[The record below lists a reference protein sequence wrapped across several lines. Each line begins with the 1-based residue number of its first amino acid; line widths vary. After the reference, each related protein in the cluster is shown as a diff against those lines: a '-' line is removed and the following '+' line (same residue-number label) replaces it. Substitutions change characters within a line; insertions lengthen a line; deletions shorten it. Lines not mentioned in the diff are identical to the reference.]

1 MSTKI
6 VIENYFNA
14 MKEGRFA
21 DMQMYVSPNQRYWI
35 SGDGS
40 WDFGGYNSPESMSK
54 LWSIVTERFPN
65 GLNLTINSIL
75 TDGEY
80 AAVQVHNNA
89 TRIDGKVYDNDV
101 FVHLRVQNGLI
112 TEQREYLDT
121 IMINELFCGEL
132 ENQH

>member
-1 MSTKI
+1 MNTRI
-6 VIENYFNA
+6 VVENYFNA
-14 MKEGRFA
+14 MREGRFA
-21 DMQMYVSPNQRYWI
+21 DMQMYVSTKQKYWI

-40 WDFGGYNSPESMSK
+40 WAFGGYNTPESMSK
-54 LWSIVTERFPN
+54 LWSIVMERFPN

-132 ENQH
+132 EDQH

>member
-1 MSTKI
+1 MAIKVKLMISSSAAVRRSEEPKQ
-6 VIENYFNA
+6 
-14 MKEGRFA
+14 K
-21 DMQMYVSPNQRYWI
+21 YWI

-40 WDFGGYNSPESMSK
+40 WTFGGYNSPESMNK
-54 LWSIVTERFPN
+54 LWTIVAERFPN

-89 TRIDGKVYDNDV
+89 TRVDGKIYDNDV
-101 FVHLRVQNGLI
+101 LVHLRVENGMI

-121 IMINELFCGEL
+121 IMIKELFCGEL
-132 ENQH
+132 KN

>member
-6 VIENYFNA
+6 VVENYFNA
-14 MKEGRFA
+14 MKYGRLE
-21 DMQMYVSPNQRYWI
+21 DMQKYVSPNQKYWI
-35 SGDGS
+35 SGGGS
-40 WDFGGYNSPESMSK
+40 WAFGGYNSPESMGN
-54 LWSIVTERFPN
+54 LWSIVMERFPN
-65 GLNLTINSIL
+65 GLKITINSIL

-101 FVHLRVQNGLI
+101 LVHLRVQNGMI
-112 TEQREYLDT
+112 TEQLEYLDT

-132 ENQH
+132 SD

>member
-1 MSTKI
+1 MSTKN
-6 VIENYFNA
+6 VVENYFNA
-14 MKEGRFA
+14 MKEGRLA
-21 DMQMYVSPNQRYWI
+21 DMQKYVSPNQKYWI
-35 SGDGS
+35 SGDES
-40 WDFGGYNSPESMSK
+40 WAFGGYNSPESMGK
-54 LWSIVTERFPN
+54 LWAIVAERFPG

-80 AAVQVHNNA
+80 AAVQVHNHA

-101 FVHLRVQNGLI
+101 FVHLRVENGLI

-121 IMINELFCGEL
+121 IMINELFCGKL